1 MPSDSAERGQ
11 SPPPSRSSGKQMHDV
26 PASGTGTDDASH
38 KKDANKDALEK
49 LSSNPRGPLEDE
61 VDKKFEK
68 RVNT

>member
-1 MPSDSAERGQ
+1 
-11 SPPPSRSSGKQMHDV
+11 MHDV

-38 KKDANKDALEK
+38 KKDTNKDSLET